1 MRASI
6 AVPKSGRARSAA
18 RHRERT
24 EARLPTRRLPQSTT
38 RTSGYADRTTV
49 GATTAANGNYA
60 VASCGP
66 TLGRHGNETIRA
78 VIRTQGH
85 QLVPFFCECSEAG
98 CGQALWLALADYDEH
113 ARVGDPLLVEGHA
126 C

>member
-1 MRASI
+1 MMANI

-24 EARLPTRRLPQSTT
+24 EARPPARRLPQSTT
-38 RTSGYADRTTV
+38 RTSGYANRTTV
-49 GATTAANGNYA
+49 GATAANGDYA
-60 VASCGP
+60 VVSRGLS
-66 TLGRHGNETIRA
+66 LGRHGNQTIRA

>member
-1 MRASI
+1 MANI

-49 GATTAANGNYA
+49 GA
-60 VASCGP
+60 
-66 TLGRHGNETIRA
+66 NETIRA

-98 CGQALWLALADYDEH
+98 CGQAIWLALADYDEH

>member
-1 MRASI
+1 MASI

-24 EARLPTRRLPQSTT
+24 EARLPTRLPQSTT
-38 RTSGYADRTTV
+38 RTSGYANRTTV
-49 GATTAANGNYA
+49 GATAANGDYA
-60 VASCGP
+60 VVSRGP
-66 TLGRHGNETIRA
+66 SLGRDGNETIRA

-98 CGQALWLALADYDEH
+98 WGQALWLALADYDEH